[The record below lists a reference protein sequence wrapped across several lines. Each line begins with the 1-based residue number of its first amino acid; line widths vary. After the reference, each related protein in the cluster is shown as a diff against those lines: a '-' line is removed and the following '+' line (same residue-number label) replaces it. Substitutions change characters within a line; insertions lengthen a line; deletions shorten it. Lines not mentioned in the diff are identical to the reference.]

1 METQAANDD
10 LDTYAMFKDIRDWS
24 LNSMA
29 TGEVVEGS
37 PAWITMNR
45 IAERALPGTINSRR
59 R

>member
-1 METQAANDD
+1 
-10 LDTYAMFKDIRDWS
+10 MFKDIRDWS

-29 TGEVVEGS
+29 TGEVVEGIS
-37 PAWITMNR
+37 AWITMNR